1 MKRLFKLPLMLVLAL
16 LIAMLL
22 LKAALPF
29 GQIKFA
35 YLDWLSL
42 IVLVLAMG
50 VVLSAAYAFRRAQ
63 TTFDPRTP
71 EKTSSLVITG
81 IFHLSRNP
89 MYLGFLLILIAAAI
103 YSGQLVNFL
112 LLPLFVALANR
123 WYIQPEEAALTQLFG
138 QDYLN
143 YLQQVRRWI

>member
-22 LKAALPF
+22 LKATLPF

-50 VVLSAAYAFRRAQ
+50 VVLSAAYAFRRVQ

-71 EKTSSLVITG
+71 EKASSLVIRG

-89 MYLGFLLILIAAAI
+89 MYLGFLLILVAGAI

>member
-1 MKRLFKLPLMLVLAL
+1 MKRLFKLPLMLVLAF

-22 LKAALPF
+22 LKVTLPF
-29 GQIKFA
+29 GQVKFA
-35 YLDWLSL
+35 YPGWLAL
-42 IVLVLAMG
+42 IVLVLAVG

>member
-1 MKRLFKLPLMLVLAL
+1 MKRLFKLPLMLVLAF

-22 LKAALPF
+22 LKVTLPL
-29 GQIKFA
+29 GQVNFA
-35 YLDWLSL
+35 YAGWLAL

-50 VVLSAAYAFRRAQ
+50 VVLSAAHAFRRAQ